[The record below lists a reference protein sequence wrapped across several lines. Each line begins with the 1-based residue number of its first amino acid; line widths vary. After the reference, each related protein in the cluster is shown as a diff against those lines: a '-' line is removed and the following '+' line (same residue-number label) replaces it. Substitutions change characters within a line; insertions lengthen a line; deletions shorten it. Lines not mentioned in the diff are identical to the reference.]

1 MEISCKR
8 LKRKGIK
15 IWLDRRFPQRNDVQ
29 MSQTGVGR
37 GRRVCFAGLFWRDGR
52 WRHGRVTSLRDL
64 VPSFG
69 AYLGLTSW
77 ANVCRPYG
85 AGVWQ
90 LGSSVFAQEAGNGEL
105 RTAVP
110 GAYPGLA
117 SLRQVQG
124 RLWAGVCRP
133 QRVCVGTSG
142 VPPGR
147 GSIYCFPGAER
158 AGLLSAA
165 PPGQES
171 LGLVRLHR
179 PKYSSHADSPRL
191 ISLAK
196 EAS

>member
-1 MEISCKR
+1 LTGDFLSRTMFRCHRQEWGAGGGCVFSGCFGEMAGGSME
-8 LKRKGIK
+8 G
-15 IWLDRRFPQRNDVQ
+15 WLPYGTRFR
-29 MSQTGVGR
+29 
-37 GRRVCFAGLFWRDGR
+37 FWRIY
-52 WRHGRVTSLRDL
+52 
-64 VPSFG
+64 P
-69 AYLGLTSW
+69 GLTSW

-90 LGSSVFAQEAGNGEL
+90 LRSSVFAQEAGNGEL

-124 RLWAGVCRP
+124 RLWADVCRP

-179 PKYSSHADSPRL
+179 PKSSSHADSPRL